1 MERNILTSWRYI
13 VTILL
18 DRGRK
23 YGVFFSHE
31 LAFFLFISKD
41 RDWGI
46 GIKTHF
52 WNLKQI

>member
-1 MERNILTSWRYI
+1 MSWRHI

-18 DRGRK
+18 DYGRK

-31 LAFFLFISKD
+31 LAPFLFISKD
-41 RDWGI
+41 RVWEI
-46 GIKTHF
+46 GSKTQF